1 MSNNI
6 TLSSAVQ
13 RIKESPTLAVTA
25 KASLLKSQGIDI
37 IGLAAGEP
45 DFDTPEFIKQGAIQA
60 INDGKTKYTPVGG
73 IPSLKNAI
81 VDKFKNDN
89 GLDYKAEEIV
99 VGVGGKQCIFNLCL
113 SVLDAGDEVV
123 IPAPYWVSYEDIA
136 VLTGAEAKI
145 ISTTIEDNFKITAEQ
160 LDTALTEKTKL
171 VFLNSP
177 SNPTGSVY
185 TKEELVQLATVL
197 HKYPNVI
204 IASDDIY
211 EHINLNDQVFN
222 NIVMVDPSLKDRS
235 VILNGVSK
243 AYSMTGW
250 RIGYAAGP
258 TKIIK
263 AMTKLQSQ
271 STSNP
276 SSISQA
282 AAETA
287 LRGNNECIAEMV
299 KEFKL
304 RHTYVVEN
312 INSINGLSCIPA
324 EGAFYAFPYAQDAID
339 RLFKAN
345 VISKNNDIGLCEYLL
360 EKANVAVVPGSAFGA
375 EGYFRLSFA
384 TSMENLVEA
393 ISRIKKAVEI

>member
-1 MSNNI
+1 MSDNI

-25 KASLLKSQGIDI
+25 KATLLKSQGIDI

-145 ISTTIEDNFKITAEQ
+145 ISTTIEDNFKITAKQ

-211 EHINLNDQVFN
+211 EHINLNDQDFN

-360 EKANVAVVPGSAFGA
+360 DKANVAVVPGSAFGA

>member
-258 TKIIK
+258 TRIIK

>member
-1 MSNNI
+1 MSDNI

-197 HKYPNVI
+197 HKHPNVI

-211 EHINLNDQVFN
+211 EHINLNDQDFN

-258 TKIIK
+258 TRIIK

>member
-1 MSNNI
+1 MSDNI

-73 IPSLKNAI
+73 IPSLKSAI

-89 GLDYKAEEIV
+89 GLDYKTEEIV

-185 TKEELVQLATVL
+185 TKEELIQLATVL

-211 EHINLNDQVFN
+211 EHINLNDQDFN

-312 INSINGLSCIPA
+312 INNINGLSCIPA

-339 RLFKAN
+339 RLFKSN

-360 EKANVAVVPGSAFGA
+360 DKANVAVVPGSAFGA

-384 TSMENLVEA
+384 TSLENLVEA

>member
-1 MSNNI
+1 MSDNI

-25 KASLLKSQGIDI
+25 KASLLKSKGIDI

-81 VDKFKNDN
+81 IDKFKNDN
-89 GLDYKAEEIV
+89 GLSYKAEEIV

-185 TKEELVQLATVL
+185 TKEELLQLATVL

-211 EHINLNDQVFN
+211 EHINLNDQDFN

-258 TKIIK
+258 IKIIK

-287 LRGNNECIAEMV
+287 LRGNNECISEMV

-345 VISKNNDIGLCEYLL
+345 VISKNNDIGFCEYLL
-360 EKANVAVVPGSAFGA
+360 DKANVAVVPGSAFGA

>member
-1 MSNNI
+1 MADNI
-6 TLSSAVQ
+6 ILSSAVQ
-13 RIKESPTLAVTA
+13 RIKESLTLAVTA
-25 KASLLKSQGIDI
+25 KASLLKSQGVDI

-45 DFDTPEFIKQGAIQA
+45 DFDTPEFIKQGAIEA
-60 INDGKTKYTPVGG
+60 INAGKTKYTPVGG

-81 VDKFKNDN
+81 ADKFKNDN
-89 GLDYKAEEIV
+89 GLDYKSEEIV

-113 SVLDAGDEVV
+113 SVLDPDDEVV
-123 IPAPYWVSYEDIA
+123 IPAPYWVSYEDIT
-136 VLTGAEAKI
+136 VLTGAKAKI
-145 ISTTIEDNFKITAEQ
+145 ISTTIEDNFKINPEQ
-160 LDTALTEKTKL
+160 LDTAITEKTKL

-185 TKEELVQLATVL
+185 SREELLQLVAVFK
-197 HKYPNVI
+197 KYPNVI

-211 EHINLNDQVFN
+211 EHINLNDQDFN
-222 NIVMVDPSLKDRS
+222 NIVMVDPNLKKRS

-258 TKIIK
+258 VKIIK

-287 LRGNNECIAEMV
+287 LRGNNECIMEMV

-304 RHTYVVEN
+304 RHSYVVEN
-312 INSINGLSCIPA
+312 INYIKGLSCIPA
-324 EGAFYAFPYAQDAID
+324 EGAFYAFPYAQDAINN
-339 RLFKAN
+339 LYKTN
-345 VISKNNDIGLCEYLL
+345 TISKNNDVSLCEYLL

-375 EGYFRLSFA
+375 DGYFRLSFA

-393 ISRIKKAVEI
+393 ISRIKKAIEI

>member
-1 MSNNI
+1 MSDNI

-73 IPSLKNAI
+73 IPTLKEAI

-89 GLDYKAEEIV
+89 GLDYITDEIV

-113 SVLDAGDEVV
+113 SILDAGDEVV

-160 LDTALTEKTKL
+160 LETVLTEKTKL

-211 EHINLNDQVFN
+211 EHINLNDQDFN

-360 EKANVAVVPGSAFGA
+360 DKANVAVVPGSAFGA

>member
-1 MSNNI
+1 MSDNI

-73 IPSLKNAI
+73 IPSLKSAI

-197 HKYPNVI
+197 QKYPNVI

-211 EHINLNDQVFN
+211 EHINLNDQDFN

-263 AMTKLQSQ
+263 AMTNYNHSQ
-271 STSNP
+271 LPT
-276 SSISQA
+276 
-282 AAETA
+282 
-287 LRGNNECIAEMV
+287 
-299 KEFKL
+299 
-304 RHTYVVEN
+304 RHRYH
-312 INSINGLSCIPA
+312 
-324 EGAFYAFPYAQDAID
+324 
-339 RLFKAN
+339 RL
-345 VISKNNDIGLCEYLL
+345 LL
-360 EKANVAVVPGSAFGA
+360 KQP
-375 EGYFRLSFA
+375 
-384 TSMENLVEA
+384 
-393 ISRIKKAVEI
+393 

>member
-1 MSNNI
+1 MSDNI

-89 GLDYKAEEIV
+89 GLDYKTEEIV

-211 EHINLNDQVFN
+211 EHINLNDQDFN

-304 RHTYVVEN
+304 RHNYVIEN

-345 VISKNNDIGLCEYLL
+345 FISKNNDIGLCEYLL
-360 EKANVAVVPGSAFGA
+360 DKANVAVVPGSAFGA

>member
-1 MSNNI
+1 LSDNI

-211 EHINLNDQVFN
+211 EHINLNDQDFN

-258 TKIIK
+258 TRIIK

>member
-1 MSNNI
+1 MSDNI

-73 IPSLKNAI
+73 IPSLKSAI
-81 VDKFKNDN
+81 VNKFKNDN

-113 SVLDAGDEVV
+113 SVLDTGDEVV

-360 EKANVAVVPGSAFGA
+360 DKANVAVVPGSAFGA

>member
-1 MSNNI
+1 LSENI
-6 TLSSAVQ
+6 TLSFAVQ

-45 DFDTPEFIKQGAIQA
+45 DFDTPDFIKQGAIQA

-89 GLDYKAEEIV
+89 SLDYKSEEIV

-145 ISTTIEDNFKITAEQ
+145 ISTTIEGNFKITAEQ

-185 TKEELVQLATVL
+185 TKKELLQLATVL

-211 EHINLNDQVFN
+211 EHINLNDQDFN

-312 INSINGLSCIPA
+312 INSIKGLSCIPA
-324 EGAFYAFPYAQDAID
+324 EGAFYAFPYAQNAID

-345 VISKNNDIGLCEYLL
+345 VISKNNDIGLCEYFLD
-360 EKANVAVVPGSAFGA
+360 KANVAVVPGSAFGA

-384 TSMENLVEA
+384 TSMENLIEA

>member
-1 MSNNI
+1 MSDNI

-304 RHTYVVEN
+304 RHTYVVES

-345 VISKNNDIGLCEYLL
+345 VISKNNDIGFCEYLL
-360 EKANVAVVPGSAFGA
+360 DKANVAVVPGSAFGA

>member
-1 MSNNI
+1 MSKNI

-360 EKANVAVVPGSAFGA
+360 DKANVAVVPGSAFGA

>member
-1 MSNNI
+1 MSDNI

-211 EHINLNDQVFN
+211 EHINLNDQDFN
-222 NIVMVDPSLKDRS
+222 NILMQDPSLKDRS

-345 VISKNNDIGLCEYLL
+345 VIAKNNDIGLCEYLL
-360 EKANVAVVPGSAFGA
+360 DKANVAVVPGSAFGA

>member
-1 MSNNI
+1 MSDNI

-73 IPSLKNAI
+73 IPSLKSAI

-89 GLDYKAEEIV
+89 GLDYKTEEIV

-185 TKEELVQLATVL
+185 TKEELIQLATVL

-211 EHINLNDQVFN
+211 EHINLNDQDFN

-312 INSINGLSCIPA
+312 INNINGLSCIPA

-345 VISKNNDIGLCEYLL
+345 VITKNNDIGLCEYLL
-360 EKANVAVVPGSAFGA
+360 DKANVAVVPGSAFGA

-384 TSMENLVEA
+384 TSLENLVEA

>member
-1 MSNNI
+1 MSENI

-89 GLDYKAEEIV
+89 GLSYKAEEIV

-160 LDTALTEKTKL
+160 LDAALTEKSML

-211 EHINLNDQVFN
+211 EHINLNDQDFN

-258 TKIIK
+258 IKIIK

-304 RHTYVVEN
+304 RHAYVVEN

-360 EKANVAVVPGSAFGA
+360 DKANVAVVPGSAFGA

>member
-1 MSNNI
+1 LSDNI

-89 GLDYKAEEIV
+89 GLDYKTEEIV

-145 ISTTIEDNFKITAEQ
+145 ISTTIEDNFKITAKQ

-197 HKYPNVI
+197 HKYPNAI

-211 EHINLNDQVFN
+211 EHINLNDQDFN
-222 NIVMVDPSLKDRS
+222 NIVMVDPSLKNRS

-304 RHTYVVEN
+304 RHAYVVEN

-324 EGAFYAFPYAQDAID
+324 QGAFYAFPYAQDAID

-360 EKANVAVVPGSAFGA
+360 DKANVAVVPGSAFGA

>member
-1 MSNNI
+1 MADDI
-6 TLSSAVQ
+6 ILSSAIQ

-25 KASLLKSQGIDI
+25 KALLLKSQGVDI

-45 DFDTPEFIKQGAIQA
+45 DFDTPEFIKQGAVEA
-60 INDGKTKYTPVGG
+60 INAGKTKYTPVGG

-81 VDKFKNDN
+81 ADKFKNDN
-89 GLDYKAEEIV
+89 GLDYKSEEIV

-113 SVLDAGDEVV
+113 SVLDPDDEVV
-123 IPAPYWVSYEDIA
+123 IPAPYWVSYEDIT
-136 VLTGAEAKI
+136 VLTGAKAKI
-145 ISTTIEDNFKITAEQ
+145 ISTTIEDNFKINPEQ
-160 LDTALTEKTKL
+160 LDTAITEKTKL

-185 TKEELVQLATVL
+185 SREELLQLIAVFN
-197 HKYPNVI
+197 KYPNVI

-211 EHINLNDQVFN
+211 EHISLNDQDFN
-222 NIVMVDPSLKDRS
+222 NIVMVDPNLKKRS

-258 TKIIK
+258 VKIIK

-287 LRGNNECIAEMV
+287 LRGNNECIMEMV
-299 KEFKL
+299 REFKL

-312 INSINGLSCIPA
+312 INHIKGLSCIPA
-324 EGAFYAFPYAQDAID
+324 EGAFYAFPYAQDAINN
-339 RLFKAN
+339 LYKTN
-345 VISKNNDIGLCEYLL
+345 IISKNNDVSLCEYLL

-375 EGYFRLSFA
+375 DGYFRLSFA

-393 ISRIKKAVEI
+393 ISRIKKAIEI

>member
-1 MSNNI
+1 MSENI

-160 LDTALTEKTKL
+160 LDTTLTEKTKL

-360 EKANVAVVPGSAFGA
+360 DKANVAVVPGSAFGA

>member
-1 MSNNI
+1 MSDNI

-211 EHINLNDQVFN
+211 EHINLNDQDFN

-250 RIGYAAGP
+250 RIGYAAGS

-345 VISKNNDIGLCEYLL
+345 VISKNNDIRLCEYLL
-360 EKANVAVVPGSAFGA
+360 DKANVAVVPGSAFGA

>member
-1 MSNNI
+1 MSEKIN
-6 TLSSAVQ
+6 LSYAVQ

-73 IPSLKNAI
+73 IPTLKNAI

-113 SVLDAGDEVV
+113 SVLDADDEVV

-136 VLTGAEAKI
+136 VLTGAKAKI

-160 LDTALTEKTKL
+160 LDTALTKKTKL

-185 TKEELVQLATVL
+185 TKEELLQLATVL

-211 EHINLNDQVFN
+211 EHINLNDQDFN
-222 NIVMVDPSLKDRS
+222 NIVMVDPGLKDRS

-360 EKANVAVVPGSAFGA
+360 DKANVAVVPGSAFGA

>member
-211 EHINLNDQVFN
+211 EHINLNDQDFN

-312 INSINGLSCIPA
+312 INRINGLSCIPA

-360 EKANVAVVPGSAFGA
+360 DKANVAVVPGSAFGA

>member
-1 MSNNI
+1 MSDNI

-185 TKEELVQLATVL
+185 TKEELAQLATVL

-304 RHTYVVEN
+304 RHTYVVES

-360 EKANVAVVPGSAFGA
+360 DKANVAVVPGSAFGA

>member
-1 MSNNI
+1 MSDNI

-185 TKEELVQLATVL
+185 TKEELVQLAAVL

-211 EHINLNDQVFN
+211 EHINLNDQDFN

-250 RIGYAAGP
+250 RIGYAAGS

>member
-1 MSNNI
+1 MSENI
-6 TLSSAVQ
+6 TLSFAVQ

-45 DFDTPEFIKQGAIQA
+45 DFDTPDFIKQGAIQA

-89 GLDYKAEEIV
+89 SLDYKSEEIV

-145 ISTTIEDNFKITAEQ
+145 ISTTIEGNFKITAEQ

-185 TKEELVQLATVL
+185 TKKELLQLATVL

-211 EHINLNDQVFN
+211 EHINLNDQDFN

-312 INSINGLSCIPA
+312 INSIKGLSCIPA
-324 EGAFYAFPYAQDAID
+324 EGAFYAFPYAQNAID

-345 VISKNNDIGLCEYLL
+345 VISKNNDIGLCEYFLD
-360 EKANVAVVPGSAFGA
+360 KANVAVVPGSAFGA

-384 TSMENLVEA
+384 TSMENLIEA

>member
-1 MSNNI
+1 MSKNI

-160 LDTALTEKTKL
+160 LDKALTEKTKL

-211 EHINLNDQVFN
+211 EHINLNDQDFN

-360 EKANVAVVPGSAFGA
+360 DKANVAVVPGSAFGA

>member
-1 MSNNI
+1 MSDNI

-211 EHINLNDQVFN
+211 EHINLNDQDFN

>member
-1 MSNNI
+1 MSENI

-25 KASLLKSQGIDI
+25 KASLLKSQGLDI

-45 DFDTPEFIKQGAIQA
+45 DFDTPDFIKQGAIQA

-81 VDKFKNDN
+81 VNKFKNDN
-89 GLDYKAEEIV
+89 GLDYKVEEIV

-160 LDTALTEKTKL
+160 LDIALTEKTKL

-185 TKEELVQLATVL
+185 TKEELLQLATVL
-197 HKYPNVI
+197 HKYPNLI

-222 NIVMVDPSLKDRS
+222 NIVMVDPILKNRS

-258 TKIIK
+258 TRIIK

-287 LRGNNECIAEMV
+287 LRGKNECIAEMV

-339 RLFKAN
+339 RLSKAN

-360 EKANVAVVPGSAFGA
+360 DKANVAVVPGSAFGA

>member
-1 MSNNI
+1 MSDNI

-145 ISTTIEDNFKITAEQ
+145 ISTTIEGNFKITAEQ

-211 EHINLNDQVFN
+211 EHINLNDQDFN

-360 EKANVAVVPGSAFGA
+360 DKANVAVVPGSAFGA

>member
-1 MSNNI
+1 MSDNI

-185 TKEELVQLATVL
+185 TKKELVQLATVL

-211 EHINLNDQVFN
+211 EHINLNDQDFN

-360 EKANVAVVPGSAFGA
+360 DKANVAVVPGSAFGA

>member
-1 MSNNI
+1 MSENI

-185 TKEELVQLATVL
+185 THEE
-197 HKYPNVI
+197 
-204 IASDDIY
+204 
-211 EHINLNDQVFN
+211 
-222 NIVMVDPSLKDRS
+222 
-235 VILNGVSK
+235 
-243 AYSMTGW
+243 
-250 RIGYAAGP
+250 
-258 TKIIK
+258 
-263 AMTKLQSQ
+263 
-271 STSNP
+271 
-276 SSISQA
+276 
-282 AAETA
+282 
-287 LRGNNECIAEMV
+287 
-299 KEFKL
+299 
-304 RHTYVVEN
+304 
-312 INSINGLSCIPA
+312 
-324 EGAFYAFPYAQDAID
+324 
-339 RLFKAN
+339 
-345 VISKNNDIGLCEYLL
+345 
-360 EKANVAVVPGSAFGA
+360 
-375 EGYFRLSFA
+375 
-384 TSMENLVEA
+384 
-393 ISRIKKAVEI
+393 

>member
-1 MSNNI
+1 MADNI
-6 TLSSAVQ
+6 ILSSAIQ

-25 KASLLKSQGIDI
+25 KALLLQSQGVDI

-45 DFDTPEFIKQGAIQA
+45 DFDTPEFIKQGAVEA
-60 INDGKTKYTPVGG
+60 INAGKTKYTPVGG

-81 VDKFKNDN
+81 ADKFKNDN
-89 GLDYKAEEIV
+89 GLDYKSEEIV

-113 SVLDAGDEVV
+113 SVLDPDDEVV
-123 IPAPYWVSYEDIA
+123 IPAPYWVSYEDIT
-136 VLTGAEAKI
+136 VLTGAKAKI
-145 ISTTIEDNFKITAEQ
+145 ISTTIEDNFKINPEQ
-160 LDTALTEKTKL
+160 LDTVITEKTKL

-185 TKEELVQLATVL
+185 SREELLQLVAVFN
-197 HKYPNVI
+197 KYPNVI

-211 EHINLNDQVFN
+211 EHISLNDQDFN
-222 NIVMVDPSLKDRS
+222 NIVMVDPNLKKRS

-258 TKIIK
+258 VKIIK

-287 LRGNNECIAEMV
+287 LRGNNECIMEMV
-299 KEFKL
+299 REFKL

-312 INSINGLSCIPA
+312 INHIKGLSCIPA
-324 EGAFYAFPYAQDAID
+324 EGAFYAFPYAQDAINN
-339 RLFKAN
+339 LYKTN
-345 VISKNNDIGLCEYLL
+345 TISKNNDVSLCEYLL

-375 EGYFRLSFA
+375 DGYFRLSFA

-393 ISRIKKAVEI
+393 ISRIKKAIEI

>member
-1 MSNNI
+1 MSDNI

-185 TKEELVQLATVL
+185 TKEELVQLATVF

-304 RHTYVVEN
+304 RHTYVVES

-360 EKANVAVVPGSAFGA
+360 DKANVAVVPGSAFGA

>member
-1 MSNNI
+1 MSTDQI
-6 TLSSAVQ
+6 LSQAVQ

-37 IGLAAGEP
+37 ISLAAGEP
-45 DFDTPEFIKQGAIQA
+45 DFDTPEFIKQGAIKA
-60 INDGKTKYTPVGG
+60 IEDGKTKYTPVGG
-73 IPSLKNAI
+73 ILSLKEAI
-81 VDKFKNDN
+81 AIKFKNDN
-89 GLDYKAEEIV
+89 GLNYKADQIV

-113 SVLDAGDEVV
+113 SILDEDDEVI

-136 VLTGAEAKI
+136 VLTGAKTVI
-145 ISTTIEDNFKITAEQ
+145 IQASIEDNFKITAMQLEQ
-160 LDTALTEKTKL
+160 AINKNTKL

-185 TKEELVQLATVL
+185 SKSELVQIAEVL
-197 HKYPNVI
+197 KKHPKII

-211 EHINLNDQVFN
+211 EHISLNDKPFS
-222 NIVMVDPSLKDRS
+222 NIVMVEPSLLDRT
-235 VILNGVSK
+235 VVVNGVSK

-276 SSISQA
+276 CSISQA

-287 LRGNNECIAEMV
+287 LRGSHECIQIMV

-304 RHTYVVEN
+304 RHEFVISAINN
-312 INSINGLSCIPA
+312 IQGLNCIPA
-324 EGAFYAFPYAQDAID
+324 DGAFYSFAYAREAIQN
-339 RLFKAN
+339 LF
-345 VISKNNDIGLCEYLL
+345 SKQIIDQENDLALCEYLL

-384 TSMENLVEA
+384 TSMDNLVEA
-393 ISRIKKAVEI
+393 LSRIKKAIEI

>member
-1 MSNNI
+1 MSDNI

-185 TKEELVQLATVL
+185 TKEELVQLATVF

>member
-1 MSNNI
+1 MSDNI

-123 IPAPYWVSYEDIA
+123 IPSPYWVSYEDIA

-360 EKANVAVVPGSAFGA
+360 DKANVAVVPGSAFGA

>member
-1 MSNNI
+1 MSKNI

-160 LDTALTEKTKL
+160 LDKALTEKTKL

-345 VISKNNDIGLCEYLL
+345 IISKNNDIGLCEYLL
-360 EKANVAVVPGSAFGA
+360 DKANVAVVPGSAFGA

-384 TSMENLVEA
+384 TSMKNLVEA

>member
-1 MSNNI
+1 MSDNI

-211 EHINLNDQVFN
+211 EHINLNDQDFN

-360 EKANVAVVPGSAFGA
+360 DKANVAVVPGSAFGA